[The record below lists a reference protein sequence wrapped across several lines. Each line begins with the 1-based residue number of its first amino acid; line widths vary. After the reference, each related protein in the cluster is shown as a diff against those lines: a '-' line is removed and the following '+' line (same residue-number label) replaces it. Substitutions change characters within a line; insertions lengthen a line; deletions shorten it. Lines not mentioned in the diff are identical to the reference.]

1 MSISTPR
8 RSLWILAAGHFA
20 LDSYNGYLAPLLPL
34 LIAKHGM
41 SVAVAASLASVL
53 SVSSSGLQ
61 PLFGYLADRHRWRV
75 FAWLSPFVTGFFIS
89 LLGVAPNYAALATFL
104 FLSGLGTAA
113 FHPLAAASAHAVAG
127 ERKGHGMSIFV
138 TGGNVGHSLGP
149 VIILPVVM
157 LIGLERSWVMML
169 PALVVSLLL
178 YFWAPDPKH
187 EARIATSGSLSD
199 LRTRWL
205 PLTLLWLLVTLRA
218 VVIAG
223 FSNFMPILLRSHGT
237 ALFLAG
243 SSITIFQLTGSA
255 GSFLGGALSDR
266 IGRLKTLVL
275 SFSLP
280 VPLFLA
286 FLAVRSDLRLV
297 LIALAGFA
305 IFLSIPA
312 NLVEAQ
318 NLFPRNLSTVS
329 SLMIG
334 LAWGTAGLLLTP
346 LGVLA
351 DRFGITAMLTGL
363 SFATLFGVLLT
374 GALWAALRKDV
385 GVPEADVADP
395 RFEPVGKATPAR
407 TTV

>member
-1 MSISTPR
+1 MNHSSQR
-8 RSLWILAAGHFA
+8 KSLWILAAGHFA

-75 FAWLSPFVTGFFIS
+75 FVWLSPFITGFFIS
-89 LLGVAPNYAALATFL
+89 LLGVAPGYAALATFL

-127 ERKGHGMSIFV
+127 TRKGHGMSIFV

-169 PALVVSLLL
+169 PALVVSVLL
-178 YFWAPDPKH
+178 YFWAPDPKR
-187 EARIATSGSLSD
+187 EARVATTGSISELKA
-199 LRTRWL
+199 RWL
-205 PLTLLWLLVTLRA
+205 PLMLLWLLVTLRS
-218 VVIAG
+218 VIIAG
-223 FSNFMPILLRSHGT
+223 FSNFMPILLRRHGT

-243 SSITIFQLTGSA
+243 SSITIFQLTGSV

-266 IGRLKTLVL
+266 IGRLKTLAL

-280 VPLFLA
+280 VPLFLG
-286 FLAVRSDLRLV
+286 FLALHSDLRLV
-297 LIALAGFA
+297 LIALAGFG

-334 LAWGTAGLLLTP
+334 LAWGMAGLLLTP

-351 DRFGITAMLTGL
+351 DHFGITAMLAGL
-363 SFATLFGVLLT
+363 SLTALVGVLLT
-374 GALWAALRKDV
+374 GALWLSLKS
-385 GVPEADVADP
+385 
-395 RFEPVGKATPAR
+395 
-407 TTV
+407 TTVPVAAETPEEVVPVP